1 MAIKLQ
7 GPEGSG
13 NALPGAAQQARGV
26 QAFGQQGITA
36 ANLPQENAGANVS
49 AALQTAAAQQNLY
62 DTVVKSASSLITQLE
77 GHRAAE
83 DDTISQKFYAEA
95 KAKREEIKTR
105 NYARAGKCEI
115 TLMTWADENDR
126 EFNEW
131 ANERLSGLTVNNP
144 QTRDT
149 LSANIKN
156 FASMQYS
163 EDQQAAIRKN
173 TEEKSNA
180 YLTQLQSLQDLA
192 EKGPA
197 GVAEAKKRADE
208 LKANPMAI
216 VVGPDRVAS
225 TITTAISKGASSAA
239 INAIKADPSKFLEQ
253 LKAGDWDVALAAH
266 TPEEIEVYRQEAENQ
281 VKIRSIR
288 ADEDRNRTSETVY
301 RSLELAMAKGNTV
314 TKAEI
319 LGNPVLND
327 HHKTMLLNRIAQ
339 DEEAVRQKGE
349 RLNFLGQKYKLGG
362 NSYMY
367 MSPSEQ
373 AEYMILTAPG
383 LMQAASKD
391 QTSAL
396 QVAQTI
402 KAQNG
407 TIPDGIVLFAVQ
419 PPANTTDKKATD
431 QWATNVITLTQS
443 IDPTLAN
450 NEKVKQPLEIALRMK
465 NFDESYEVAKQ
476 RVIDPE
482 SRKKLT
488 SEFDPTL
495 WKADSAFKDPAKFI
509 AKQSGYS
516 RKDIPLN
523 LQAEYKEAIKLE
535 TMFGGS
541 QEEIA
546 KRAYNRLNV
555 GVFKLPNGREL
566 LIKDPPKLQEFEKK
580 QFDKQ
585 YTDIT
590 KKYGIKEGSI
600 VKKGDTVDGV
610 PVYQV
615 LNDLGL
621 PIWDSNNRPVL
632 IEIDRNKYRE
642 SELNQ
647 QIKQQSKPAA
657 LGGGIAPSSRGSTV
671 KLVPAT
677 SPEGLKLSKIE
688 SQYPNTVG
696 KNPGILRAIYAIES
710 ANGTQLKSPAGA
722 EGPFQFM
729 PDTARALGVKNTMDF
744 DQSAAGAAK
753 YMDQLI
759 NRYKGNVEHALM
771 AYNWGPGNVD
781 RWIRNG
787 QKIGFIPQETKAY
800 VAKAKS
806 YIGTLN
812 G

>member
-7 GPEGSG
+7 VPEQMG
-13 NALPGAAQQARGV
+13 NALPSAAQQARGA
-26 QAFGQQGITA
+26 QAFGQQGISA
-36 ANLPQENAGANVS
+36 ANLPQENADANVS

-105 NYARAGKCEI
+105 NYARAGSGEI

-131 ANERLSGLTVNNP
+131 ANERLSGLTVNNS

-149 LSANIKN
+149 LSAGIKN
-156 FASMQYS
+156 FASIQYS

-173 TEEKSNA
+173 TEEKSNE
-180 YLTQLQSLQDLA
+180 YLNQLQSLQELA
-192 EKGPA
+192 AFGPA
-197 GVAEAKKRADE
+197 GVAEARKRAVE
-208 LKANPMAI
+208 LKADPMAI
-216 VVGPDRVAS
+216 VVGPDRAAS
-225 TITTAISKGASSAA
+225 IITTAISKGASSAA
-239 INAIKADPSKFLEQ
+239 INAIKADPSKFLDQ
-253 LKAGDWDVALAAH
+253 LKAGDWNDALAAH
-266 TPEEIEVYRQEAENQ
+266 TPEEIELYRQEAENQ
-281 VKIRSIR
+281 VRIRSIR
-288 ADEDRNRTSETVY
+288 ADEERNRTSETVL

-319 LGNPVLND
+319 IGNPVLND
-327 HHKTMLLNRIAQ
+327 HHKTMLLNRITQ
-339 DEEAVRQKGE
+339 EEESIRQKGE

-362 NSYMY
+362 NTYMF

-391 QTSAL
+391 QKSAI
-396 QVAQTI
+396 QVARTI

-419 PPANTTDKKATD
+419 PPADVTNKKATD
-431 QWATNVITLTQS
+431 EWATNIITLTQS

-450 NEKVKQPLEIALRMK
+450 NERVRQPLEIALRMK
-465 NFDESYEVAKQ
+465 NFDEPYEVAKQ

-495 WKADSAFKDPAKFI
+495 WKADSAFKDPGKFI
-509 AKQSGYS
+509 AKESGYS
-516 RKDIPLN
+516 RKDIPVN
-523 LQAEYKEAIKLE
+523 LQAEFKEKIKLE

-546 KRAYNRLNV
+546 KRAFNRLNV

-566 LIKDPPKLQEFEKK
+566 LIKDPPELQEFEKK

-585 YTDIT
+585 FTDIT
-590 KKYGIKEGSI
+590 KQYGIENGSI
-600 VKKGDTVDGV
+600 ANAGTVDGV
-610 PVYQV
+610 LVYQV

-621 PIWDSNNRPVL
+621 PVWDSNNRPVL
-632 IEIDRNKYRE
+632 IEIDQTKYKK
-642 SELNQ
+642 SELERL
-647 QIKQQSKPAA
+647 KQQSA
-657 LGGGIAPSSRGSTV
+657 LGKGFTSPSRGSTV

-677 SPEGLKLSKIE
+677 SPEGLKITKIE

-710 ANGTQLKSPAGA
+710 GNGKYLKSPAGA
-722 EGPFQFM
+722 EGPFGIM
-729 PDTARALGVKNTMDF
+729 PDTARELGIKDTMDF

>member
-7 GPEGSG
+7 VPEQAG
-13 NALPGAAQQARGV
+13 NALPGAAQQTRGI
-26 QAFGQQGITA
+26 QAFGQQGISA
-36 ANLPQENAGANVS
+36 ANLPQENADANVS

-83 DDTISQKFYAEA
+83 DDTISQKFIAEA

-105 NYARAGKCEI
+105 NLARVGSGEI
-115 TLMTWADENDR
+115 TLMTWADETNR

-131 ANERLSGLTVNNP
+131 VTAHLSGLTVNNP
-144 QTRDT
+144 KTRDT
-149 LSANIKN
+149 LSAGIKN
-156 FASMQYS
+156 FASIQYS

-180 YLTQLQSLQDLA
+180 YLNQLESLQELA
-192 EKGPA
+192 AKGPA
-197 GVAEAKKRADE
+197 GVAEARKRAVE
-208 LKANPMAI
+208 LKADPMAI
-216 VVGPDRVAS
+216 VVGPDRVAL

-253 LKAGDWDVALAAH
+253 LKAGDWDDALAAH
-266 TPEEIEVYRQEAENQ
+266 TPEEIEVYRQEAVNQ

-288 ADEDRNRTSETVY
+288 AEEDRNRASETVV
-301 RSLELAMAKGNTV
+301 RSLELAMAKGKTV

-319 LGNPVLND
+319 IGNPVLND
-327 HHKTMLLNRIAQ
+327 HHKTILLNRIGQ
-339 DEEAVRQKGE
+339 EEEAIRQKGE
-349 RLNFLGQKYKLGG
+349 RLNFLGLKYKLGG
-362 NSYMY
+362 NTYMF

-373 AEYMILTAPG
+373 AEFMILTMPG
-383 LMQAASKD
+383 QMQAASKD
-391 QTSAL
+391 QKSAI
-396 QVAQTI
+396 QVARTI

-407 TIPDGIVLFAVQ
+407 TIPDGIVQFAVQ
-419 PPANTTDKKATD
+419 PPANTNDKKATD
-431 QWATNVITLTQS
+431 QWAANVIELAQS

-450 NEKVKQPLEIALRMK
+450 NEKVKQPLEIALRIQ
-465 NFDESYEVAKQ
+465 NFGESYDDAKQ

-482 SRKKLT
+482 SRKKII
-488 SEFDPTL
+488 SDFDPTL
-495 WKADSAFKDPAKFI
+495 WKPDSAFKDPAKFI
-509 AKQSGYS
+509 AKESGYS

-523 LQAEYKEAIKLE
+523 FQAEFKEAIKLE

-546 KRAYNRLNV
+546 KRAYTRLNV

-566 LIKDPPKLQEFEKK
+566 LIKDPPKLEGFEKK

-585 YTDIT
+585 FTDIT

-600 VKKGDTVDGV
+600 AKKGVTVDGV

-621 PIWDSNNRPVL
+621 PVWDSNNRPVL
-632 IEIDRNKYRE
+632 IEIDRDKYRE
-642 SELNQ
+642 SEYEQ
-647 QIKQQSKPAA
+647 RKQQSTSTSADDKAFRGVQLVSPT
-657 LGGGIAPSSRGSTV
+657 SS
-671 KLVPAT
+671 
-677 SPEGLKLSKIE
+677 EGLKITDIE
-688 SQYPNTVG
+688 SKYPNTVG
-696 KNPGILRAIYAIES
+696 KKPGILRAIYAIES
-710 ANGTQLKSPAGA
+710 GNGKYLKSPAGA
-722 EGPFQFM
+722 EGPFGLM
-729 PDTARALGVKNTMDF
+729 PATARELGVKNTMDF

-781 RWIRNG
+781 KWIKNG
-787 QKIGFIPQETKAY
+787 QKIEFIPQETKAY
-800 VAKAKS
+800 VAKAKA

>member
-7 GPEGSG
+7 VPEQMG
-13 NALPGAAQQARGV
+13 NALPGAAQQARGA
-26 QAFGQQGITA
+26 QAFGQQGISA

-105 NYARAGKCEI
+105 NYARAGSGEI

-131 ANERLSGLTVNNP
+131 ASERLSGLTVNNS
-144 QTRDT
+144 QTRDA
-149 LSANIKN
+149 LSSGIKN

-180 YLTQLQSLQDLA
+180 YLSQLQSLQDLA

-208 LKANPMAI
+208 LKSNPMAI
-216 VVGPDRVAS
+216 VVGPDRAAS

-239 INAIKADPSKFLEQ
+239 INAIKADPSKFLDQ
-253 LKAGDWDVALAAH
+253 LKAGDWNDALATH
-266 TPEEIEVYRQEAENQ
+266 TPEEVEVYRQEAENQ
-281 VKIRSIR
+281 LRIRSIR
-288 ADEDRNRTSETVY
+288 ADEERNRTSETVL

-319 LGNPVLND
+319 IGNPVLND
-327 HHKTMLLNRIAQ
+327 HHKTMLLNRITQ
-339 DEEAVRQKGE
+339 EEESLLQKGE
-349 RLNFLGQKYKLGG
+349 KARNLDQLYKLGG

-367 MSPSEQ
+367 MSPSQQ

-383 LMQAASKD
+383 LMQEASKD
-391 QTSAL
+391 QNSAIK
-396 QVAQTI
+396 VAQTI

-407 TIPDGIVLFAVQ
+407 SIPDGVVLFAIQ
-419 PPANTTDKKATD
+419 PPANTNDKKATD
-431 QWATNVITLTQS
+431 QWATNVIKLTQS

-465 NFDESYEVAKQ
+465 NFDESYDDAKQ

-495 WKADSAFKDPAKFI
+495 WKADSAFKDPGKFI
-509 AKQSGYS
+509 AKESGYS

-523 LQAEYKEAIKLE
+523 IQTEYKEAIKLE

-546 KRAYNRLNV
+546 KRAFNRLNV

-585 YTDIT
+585 FTDIT
-590 KKYGIKEGSI
+590 KQYGIKEGSI
-600 VKKGDTVDGV
+600 ANAGTVDGV

-621 PIWDSNNRPVL
+621 PVWDSNNRPVL
-632 IEIDRNKYRE
+632 IEIDHTKYKK
-642 SELNQ
+642 SELEQ
-647 QIKQQSKPAA
+647 LKQQSKLTA
-657 LGGGIAPSSRGSTV
+657 LGEGFTSPSRGSTV
-671 KLVPAT
+671 KLIPAN
-677 SPEGLKLSKIE
+677 SPEGLKITKIE

-710 ANGTQLKSPAGA
+710 GNGKYLKSPAGA
-722 EGPFQFM
+722 EGPFGFM
-729 PDTARALGVKNTMDF
+729 PDTARELGIKDTMDF

-771 AYNWGPGNVD
+771 AYNWGLGNVD

>member
-7 GPEGSG
+7 VPEQAG
-13 NALPGAAQQARGV
+13 NALPGAAQQTRGI
-26 QAFGQQGITA
+26 QAFGQQGISA
-36 ANLPQENAGANVS
+36 ANLPQENADANVS

-95 KAKREEIKTR
+95 KAKRDEIKTR
-105 NYARAGKCEI
+105 NLARAGSGEI
-115 TLMTWADENDR
+115 TLMTWADETNR

-131 ANERLSGLTVNNP
+131 ATERLSGLTVNNP
-144 QTRDT
+144 KTRDT
-149 LSANIKN
+149 LSAGIKN
-156 FASMQYS
+156 FASIQYS

-180 YLTQLQSLQDLA
+180 YLNQLESLQELA
-192 EKGPA
+192 AKGPA
-197 GVAEAKKRADE
+197 GVAEAKKRAEE
-208 LKANPMAI
+208 LKSSPMAI
-216 VVGPDRVAS
+216 VVGPDRAAS
-225 TITTAISKGASSAA
+225 IITTAISKGASSAA

-253 LKAGDWDVALAAH
+253 LKAGDWNDALSTH

-281 VKIRSIR
+281 KRIRSIR
-288 ADEDRNRTSETVY
+288 AEEDRNRASETVF
-301 RSLELAMAKGNTV
+301 RSFELAMAKGKTV

-319 LGNPVLND
+319 IGNPGLND
-327 HHKTMLLNRIAQ
+327 HHKTMLLNRIRQ
-339 DEEAVRQKGE
+339 EEEAIRQKGE
-349 RLNFLGQKYKLGG
+349 RLNFLGLKYKLGG
-362 NSYMY
+362 NTYMF

-373 AEYMILTAPG
+373 AEYMILTMPG

-391 QTSAL
+391 QTSAI

-419 PPANTTDKKATD
+419 PPADTTDKKATD
-431 QWATNVITLTQS
+431 QWATNVIKLTQS

-465 NFDESYEVAKQ
+465 NFDEPYDIAKQ

-482 SRKKLT
+482 SRKKII
-488 SEFDPTL
+488 SDFDPTL
-495 WKADSAFKDPAKFI
+495 WKPDSAFKDPAKFI
-509 AKQSGYS
+509 AKESGYS
-516 RKDIPLN
+516 RKDIPVN
-523 LQAEYKEAIKLE
+523 FQAEFKEAIKLE

-566 LIKDPPKLQEFEKK
+566 LIKDPPKLEEFEKK

-585 YTDIT
+585 FTDIT
-590 KKYGIKEGSI
+590 KKYGIKDGSI
-600 VKKGDTVDGV
+600 ARMITVDGV
-610 PVYQV
+610 PSYQV

-621 PIWDSNNRPVL
+621 PVWDSNNRPVL
-632 IEIDRNKYRE
+632 IEIDQNKYRE
-642 SELNQ
+642 SEFEQ
-647 QIKQQSKPAA
+647 RKQQSTSTSAA
-657 LGGGIAPSSRGSTV
+657 DKAFRGVQLVSPTSS
-671 KLVPAT
+671 
-677 SPEGLKLSKIE
+677 EGLKITNIE
-688 SQYPNTVG
+688 SKYPNTVG
-696 KNPGILRAIYAIES
+696 KKPGILRAIYAIES
-710 ANGTQLKSPAGA
+710 GNGKYLKSPAGA
-722 EGPFQFM
+722 EGPFGIM
-729 PDTARALGVKNTMDF
+729 PATARELGIKNTMDF

-781 RWIRNG
+781 KWIKNG
-787 QKIGFIPQETKAY
+787 QKIEFIPQETKAY
-800 VAKAKS
+800 VAKAKA

>member
-7 GPEGSG
+7 VPEGSG
-13 NALPGAAQQARGV
+13 NALPGAAQQARGA

-105 NYARAGKCEI
+105 NYARAGSGEI

-131 ANERLSGLTVNNP
+131 ANERLSGLTVNNS

-149 LSANIKN
+149 LSASIKN

-208 LKANPMAI
+208 LKSSPMAI
-216 VVGPDRVAS
+216 VVGPDRAAS
-225 TITTAISKGASSAA
+225 TITTVISKGAASAA
-239 INAIKADPSKFLEQ
+239 INAIKADPSKFLDQ
-253 LKAGDWDVALAAH
+253 LKAGDWNDTLSTH

-288 ADEDRNRTSETVY
+288 ADEERNRTSETVL

-319 LGNPVLND
+319 IGNPVLND
-327 HHKTMLLNRIAQ
+327 HHKTMLLNRITQ
-339 DEEAVRQKGE
+339 EEESVLQKGE
-349 RLNFLGQKYKLGG
+349 KARNLDQLYKLGG

-367 MSPSEQ
+367 MSPSQQ

-391 QTSAL
+391 QTSAI

-407 TIPDGIVLFAVQ
+407 TIPDGVVLFAVQ
-419 PPANTTDKKATD
+419 PPADVTNKKATD

-495 WKADSAFKDPAKFI
+495 WKADSAFKDPGKFI
-509 AKQSGYS
+509 AKESGYS
-516 RKDIPLN
+516 RKDIPVN

-566 LIKDPPKLQEFEKK
+566 LIKDAPKLQEFEKK

-585 YTDIT
+585 FTDIT
-590 KKYGIKEGSI
+590 KQYGIKEGSI
-600 VKKGDTVDGV
+600 ASAGTVDGV
-610 PVYQV
+610 PVYYM
-615 LNDLGL
+615 LNDNGL
-621 PIWDSNNRPVL
+621 PVYDANNRPVL
-632 IEIDRNKYRE
+632 IEINRNKYRE

-647 QIKQQSKPAA
+647 QLKQQSKPAA

-729 PDTARALGVKNTMDF
+729 PDTAREIGVKNTMDF

-787 QKIGFIPQETKAY
+787 QKIGFIPQQTKAY

>member
-7 GPEGSG
+7 VPEQMG
-13 NALPGAAQQARGV
+13 NALPSAAQQARGA
-26 QAFGQQGITA
+26 QAFGQQGISA
-36 ANLPQENAGANVS
+36 ANLPQENADANVS

-105 NYARAGKCEI
+105 NYARAGSGEI

-131 ANERLSGLTVNNP
+131 ANERLSGLTVNNS

-149 LSANIKN
+149 LSAGIKN
-156 FASMQYS
+156 FASIQYS

-173 TEEKSNA
+173 TEEKSNE
-180 YLTQLQSLQDLA
+180 YLNQLQSLQELA
-192 EKGPA
+192 AFGPA
-197 GVAEAKKRADE
+197 GVAEARKRAVE
-208 LKANPMAI
+208 LKADPMAI
-216 VVGPDRVAS
+216 VVGPDRAAS
-225 TITTAISKGASSAA
+225 IITTAISKGASSAA
-239 INAIKADPSKFLEQ
+239 INAIKADPSKFLDQ
-253 LKAGDWDVALAAH
+253 LKAGDWNDALAAH
-266 TPEEIEVYRQEAENQ
+266 TPEEIELYRQEAENQ
-281 VKIRSIR
+281 VRIRSIR
-288 ADEDRNRTSETVY
+288 ADEERNRTSETVL

-319 LGNPVLND
+319 IGNPVLND
-327 HHKTMLLNRIAQ
+327 HHKTMLLNRITQ
-339 DEEAVRQKGE
+339 EEESIRQKGE

-362 NSYMY
+362 NTYMF

-391 QTSAL
+391 QKSAI
-396 QVAQTI
+396 QVARTI

-419 PPANTTDKKATD
+419 PPADVTNKKATD
-431 QWATNVITLTQS
+431 EWATNIITLTQS

-450 NEKVKQPLEIALRMK
+450 NERVRQPLEIALRMK
-465 NFDESYEVAKQ
+465 NFDEPYEVAKQ

-495 WKADSAFKDPAKFI
+495 WKADSAFKDPGKFI
-509 AKQSGYS
+509 AKESGYS
-516 RKDIPLN
+516 RKDIPVN
-523 LQAEYKEAIKLE
+523 LQAEFKEKIKLE

-546 KRAYNRLNV
+546 KRAFNRLNV

-566 LIKDPPKLQEFEKK
+566 LIKDPPNLQEFEKK

-585 YTDIT
+585 FTDIT
-590 KKYGIKEGSI
+590 KQYGIENGSI
-600 VKKGDTVDGV
+600 ANAGTVDGV
-610 PVYQV
+610 LVYQV

-621 PIWDSNNRPVL
+621 PVWDSNNRPVL
-632 IEIDRNKYRE
+632 IEIDQTKYKK
-642 SELNQ
+642 SELERL
-647 QIKQQSKPAA
+647 KQQSA
-657 LGGGIAPSSRGSTV
+657 LGKGFTSPSRGSTV

-677 SPEGLKLSKIE
+677 SPEGLKITKIE

-710 ANGTQLKSPAGA
+710 GNGKYLKSPAGA
-722 EGPFQFM
+722 EGPFGIM
-729 PDTARALGVKNTMDF
+729 PDTARELGIKDTMDF